1 MRKSYFIHNAFVI
14 RFVAVEQFRFLARV
28 FWKKKNENIAT
39 EIMLVSEVA
48 MSLGEKSE
56 FETSTSKFYESF

>member
-1 MRKSYFIHNAFVI
+1 MT

-28 FWKKKNENIAT
+28 FWKYKNENIAT

-48 MSLGEKSE
+48 MSLGEKPE
-56 FETSTSKFYESF
+56 F